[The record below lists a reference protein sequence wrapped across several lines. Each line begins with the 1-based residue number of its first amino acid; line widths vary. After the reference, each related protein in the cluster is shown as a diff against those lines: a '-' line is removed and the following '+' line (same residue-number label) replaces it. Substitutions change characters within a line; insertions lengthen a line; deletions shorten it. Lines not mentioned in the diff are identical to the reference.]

1 MTQKIIRIG
10 SSAGV
15 TIPKKQLDELGIAV
29 GDEVDIE
36 IKPSTKKLKVFSA
49 EIDKFMDMYDQD
61 LQNLAKQWLAT
72 SQKKRFY
79 WRISS

>member
-61 LQNLAKQWLAT
+61 LQNLAK
-72 SQKKRFY
+72 R
-79 WRISS
+79 